1 MSSNPEKRHETETI
15 IDEDDVYET
24 PEETELLENE
34 VELDERGA
42 VHKERVNLASK
53 GILLYKCILLVC
65 A

>member
-1 MSSNPEKRHETETI
+1 MSSNPEQRHETETI

-42 VHKERVNLASK
+42 VHEERVNLASK